1 MNTPAPRFGWCA
13 KFRNAFRGIGLGI
26 RGESSFKVHFF
37 FGAAVMAAG
46 MVLRIDDLRQWCLL
60 LLCIAIVLSA
70 ELFNSALERMAR
82 AISKRH
88 DPNLGAALDIGS
100 AAVLAASIGAATV
113 GTIIFLARL
122 GELLG
127 WWG

>member
-1 MNTPAPRFGWCA
+1 MNTPAPRLGWNA
-13 KFRNAFRGIGLGI
+13 KFRNAFRGIVLGI

-37 FGAAVMAAG
+37 FGAAVIVTG
-46 MVLRIDDLRQWCLL
+46 IILRIDGLPQWCLL
-60 LLCIAIVLSA
+60 LLCITIVLSA

-82 AISKRH
+82 AVSTRQ
-88 DPNLGAALDIGS
+88 DANLGAALDIGS
-100 AAVLAASIGAATV
+100 AAVLAASGGAAAV